1 MSAIKTLTLL
11 ATGAMALSTAATAQ
25 TPYGGYGQSGARY
38 GGIPSEC
45 RNVET
50 LANGF
55 VSAQCPAEDGYRW
68 SSIRPDD
75 CRSALT
81 NRNGVLSCNGAQ
93 ATVGP
98 LYPAGPVATT
108 TGAPSVIDALLGA
121 VFGTSVNNVQTID
134 SDWSRGNQPLGQ
146 RRAALL
152 ARIDAGVRDGSLTR
166 NEADRLRSDYDQLVR
181 LESQYSADGRLSAE
195 ERADLRDRYAALSQR
210 VGDERN
216 DAQGNSRW
224 EPLANRRAE
233 FDARVSAA
241 LNDRSISRNE
251 AARLRSDFQS
261 LMQIENNYQRGGL
274 DARELADLN
283 ARYDALSQRIGDDG
297 GDAGDRR
304 WGQLEY
310 RLAAAE
316 RSGANRFEVARLRT
330 ELGDLTRLDAAY
342 RDDGLNADE
351 RAYLDRRFTELN
363 SLVSALRR

>member
-1 MSAIKTLTLL
+1 MSAIKTLALL
-11 ATGAMALSTAATAQ
+11 ATGAMAISTAATAQ
-25 TPYGGYGQSGARY
+25 TPYGGYGQSNTRS
-38 GGIPSEC
+38 IPSEC

-50 LANGF
+50 LANGY
-55 VSAQCPAEDGYRW
+55 VSAQCPTEDGYRW
-68 SSIRPDD
+68 SSIRLDD
-75 CRSALT
+75 CRSALA
-81 NRNGVLSCNGAQ
+81 NRNGVLSCSGAQ

-98 LYPAGPVATT
+98 MYPAGQSATT
-108 TGAPSVIDALLGA
+108 TGSPSVIDTLLGA
-121 VFGTSVNNVQTID
+121 VFGTSVNNAQTLD

-166 NEADRLRSDYDQLVR
+166 NEADRLRSDYDQIVR
-181 LESQYSADGRLSAE
+181 LESQYSADGRLTAE

-210 VGDERN
+210 VGDERQ
-216 DAQGNSRW
+216 DAHGNSRW

-233 FDARVSAA
+233 FDARVNAA

-251 AARLRSDFQS
+251 ATRLRSDFQS